1 MQNAAHGLPGLPEDA
16 NPAPRPDGRDP
27 KDPKLQ
33 EMEHQMALKRA
44 VMRQHEIETDTQKLF
59 SLAQEL
65 KDDVGK
71 STKDQLSLDVI
82 KKAEEI
88 EKLAKSVKDKM
99 RNGA

>member
-1 MQNAAHGLPGLPEDA
+1 MA
-16 NPAPRPDGRDP
+16 
-27 KDPKLQ
+27 
-33 EMEHQMALKRA
+33 HQMALKRA
-44 VMRQHEIETDTQKLF
+44 VQRQHEIEGDTQKLF

-71 STKDQLSLDVI
+71 STKDQMSLDVI

-99 RNGA
+99 RNGS